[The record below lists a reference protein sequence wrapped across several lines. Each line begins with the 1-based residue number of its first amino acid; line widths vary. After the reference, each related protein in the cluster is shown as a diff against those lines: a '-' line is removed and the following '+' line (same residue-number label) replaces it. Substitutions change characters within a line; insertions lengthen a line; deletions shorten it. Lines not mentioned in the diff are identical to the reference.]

1 MGGEK
6 WKGGQWEGKEE
17 SEGWRP
23 HLRRADVGRRP
34 VSPPIITPLT
44 CAEQMRDA
52 ALSPPPIL
60 PRLTCAVQM
69 GRRLVTADELLARLS
84 GHAEEGTAALRVH

>member
-1 MGGEK
+1 MEGVQWGGRK
-6 WKGGQWEGKEE
+6 RAKAGAPRMR
-17 SEGWRP
+17 S
-23 HLRRADVGRRP
+23 ADVGRRP
-34 VSPPIITPLT
+34 VSPPIIPPLT

-69 GRRLVTADELLARLS
+69 GRRLVTADVLLARLS